1 MYGLWGPG
9 VNTVV
14 FLNYSL
20 ANCLK
25 HCLSLDRELNDWLV
39 SSWHLLVSRETTCAS
54 PKPASAWGLG
64 SELRFSGLFSGYQQV
79 LGLLRLPSPS
89 VPTVANTNNKLMSR
103 GFPVTQS
110 IYHEHISQ
118 RTITKLL
125 LKQRTK
131 IAARGTQHLGQVNTQ
146 LLPGD
151 TPKCLHCP
159 PSFRSP

>member
-25 HCLSLDRELNDWLV
+25 HCLSLDQELNDWLV
-39 SSWHLLVSRETTCAS
+39 SSWYLLVSRETTCAS

-110 IYHEHISQ
+110 IYHDIFHKE
-118 RTITKLL
+118 L
-125 LKQRTK
+125 
-131 IAARGTQHLGQVNTQ
+131 
-146 LLPGD
+146 
-151 TPKCLHCP
+151 
-159 PSFRSP
+159 